1 MSKTRQPLL
10 NSMRW
15 LLLLPMLALTPGLKA
30 AHLIGG
36 ELNYRCVNDST
47 YIIDLVIYRDCAGG
61 GAGFDNPA
69 YVFVY
74 DDAGTYLNFFSLGSP
89 TITSLPVTSDNPCLS
104 IPPGICVEKG
114 VYSSTINLP
123 PSAGGY
129 SLVYQRC
136 CRNSTIDNLVD
147 PGGTG
152 STYLETIPPTA
163 DAICNSSPVFSNF
176 PPIVLCAGEP
186 IFFDQSATDL
196 DADSLVYSLCAPYSG
211 ASSGCPFPAGPAT
224 AGGCPDQPPSPPY
237 TPVSYLAGFSAA
249 NPLPGGP
256 PLSIDPVTGLLTGTP
271 LIPGQYVVGVCA
283 QEYRDGVLINTHVR
297 DFQFN
302 VATCEPLVSA
312 AIPDFIL
319 DCEDKTV
326 FFDNMSSGASS
337 WFWDFGVPG
346 IGTDTSSAFEPAPF
360 TYPDTGIYLLT
371 LIANPGFVCAD
382 TAYATVGIFP
392 TLIGGWSFSAG
403 CSGLPVVFTDT
414 SVSTQAG
421 TIESW
426 SWSFGDGSTSNMQN
440 PVYEYADGGNY
451 VVQLIVGTSRGC
463 LDTIVQIVNVSP
475 GPNASF
481 TTFDICQDQQAV
493 FINETT
499 ITTGTIT
506 DWLWN
511 FGNGETSTEEDPFYD
526 YPVSGDYTVS
536 LIATSANGCTDTA
549 YQDISV
555 GFVPLADAGPGATVD
570 YLTTYVLNGSG
581 GGSYLWSPSTF
592 LSDSTAEDPIFTAW
606 VTTFFTLVVTSE
618 DNCVATDT
626 VSVRVLPKT
635 VLDVPN
641 AFSPNGD
648 GSNDLLILL
657 TNDIQELYYFRIYNR
672 WGELLFETTS
682 IDQGWD
688 GTYNGK
694 EQEVGSY
701 VYTVQALGAEDEIV
715 DRRGTVVLVR

>member
-1 MSKTRQPLL
+1 M
-10 NSMRW
+10 
-15 LLLLPMLALTPGLKA
+15 
-30 AHLIGG
+30 
-36 ELNYRCVNDST
+36 
-47 YIIDLVIYRDCAGG
+47 
-61 GAGFDNPA
+61 
-69 YVFVY
+69 
-74 DDAGTYLNFFSLGSP
+74 
-89 TITSLPVTSDNPCLS
+89 
-104 IPPGICVEKG
+104 
-114 VYSSTINLP
+114 
-123 PSAGGY
+123 
-129 SLVYQRC
+129 
-136 CRNSTIDNLVD
+136 
-147 PGGTG
+147 
-152 STYLETIPPTA
+152 
-163 DAICNSSPVFSNF
+163 
-176 PPIVLCAGEP
+176 
-186 IFFDQSATDL
+186 
-196 DADSLVYSLCAPYSG
+196 
-211 ASSGCPFPAGPAT
+211 
-224 AGGCPDQPPSPPY
+224 
-237 TPVSYLAGFSAA
+237 
-249 NPLPGGP
+249 
-256 PLSIDPVTGLLTGTP
+256 
-271 LIPGQYVVGVCA
+271 
-283 QEYRDGVLINTHVR
+283 
-297 DFQFN
+297 
-302 VATCEPLVSA
+302 
-312 AIPDFIL
+312 
-319 DCEDKTV
+319 
-326 FFDNMSSGASS
+326 
-337 WFWDFGVPG
+337 
-346 IGTDTSSAFEPAPF
+346 
-360 TYPDTGIYLLT
+360 
-371 LIANPGFVCAD
+371 
-382 TAYATVGIFP
+382 
-392 TLIGGWSFSAG
+392 
-403 CSGLPVVFTDT
+403 
-414 SVSTQAG
+414 
-421 TIESW
+421 
-426 SWSFGDGSTSNMQN
+426 
-440 PVYEYADGGNY
+440 
-451 VVQLIVGTSRGC
+451 GTSRGC